1 MSIAQKI
8 IKYLALAFAIFLIV
22 TIFSGILTGIYTMSN
37 ILGLKKENTE
47 SVAEISTL
55 ELEEINDYAYL
66 DIEIKHSNFKIKL
79 GEKFEVQTNNDNI
92 EINQKNNKLKI
103 IEKQSNWFWRNSNE
117 EELIVYIPEN
127 IEFEK
132 VNIETGAGR
141 VNIEEIKAE
150 KLKLNLGAGETI
162 INNIISDNVD
172 IDGGVGKFTIENG
185 TINNLDFDLGIGET
199 TINAKITGNNKID
212 TGIGSLKLNIDGNIE
227 DYKFKVE
234 KGIGNIKLNGK
245 QVSNNEIIGNG
256 ENVIDIDGGI
266 GEIIINFK
274 SPNI

>member
-1 MSIAQKI
+1 MSTAQKI

-22 TIFSGILTGIYTMSN
+22 TIVSVVLTGIYTMSN
-37 ILGLKKENTE
+37 ILGLKKESNE
-47 SVAEISTL
+47 KIEQVSTL

-66 DIEIKHSNFKIKL
+66 DIDIKYSNLKIKI
-79 GEKFEVQTNNDNI
+79 GEKFEVQTNNSNI
-92 EINQKNNKLKI
+92 ECNQKNNKLKI
-103 IEKQSNWFWRNSNE
+103 IEKQNNWFWRNSNE
-117 EELIVYIPEN
+117 EELIVYVPEN

-132 VNIETGAGR
+132 VNIETGAGI
-141 VNIEEIKAE
+141 VNIEEIITK
-150 KLKLNLGAGETI
+150 KLKLDLGAGETI
-162 INNIISDNVD
+162 IKNIISDNVD
-172 IDGGVGKFTIENG
+172 IDGGAGKFTIEDG
-185 TINNLDFDLGIGET
+185 TINDLDFDLGIGET

>member
-66 DIEIKHSNFKIKL
+66 DIEIKYSNFKIKL

-92 EINQKNNKLKI
+92 EVNQKNNKLKI

-245 QVSNNEIIGNG
+245 QVSNNETIGNG

>member
-37 ILGLKKENTE
+37 ILGLKKESTE
-47 SVAEISTL
+47 SITEISTL
-55 ELEEINDYAYL
+55 ELEEIDDYAYL
-66 DIEIKHSNFKIKL
+66 DIEIKYSNFKIKL
-79 GEKFEVQTNNDNI
+79 GEKFEVQTNNNNI
-92 EINQKNNKLKI
+92 EVNQKNNKLKI

-117 EELIVYIPEN
+117 EKLIVYIPEN

>member
-37 ILGLKKENTE
+37 ILGLKKESTE
-47 SVAEISTL
+47 SITEISTL
-55 ELEEINDYAYL
+55 ELEEIDDYAYL
-66 DIEIKHSNFKIKL
+66 DIEIKYSNFKIKL
-79 GEKFEVQTNNDNI
+79 GKKFEVQTNNNNI
-92 EINQKNNKLKI
+92 EVNQKNNKLKI

>member
-22 TIFSGILTGIYTMSN
+22 TIVSVILTGIYTMSN
-37 ILGLKKENTE
+37 ILGLKKESTE
-47 SVAEISTL
+47 NISEVSTL
-55 ELEEINDYAYL
+55 ELEEINDYSYL
-66 DIEIKHSNFKIKL
+66 DINIKYSNLKIKI
-79 GEKFEVQTNNDNI
+79 GEKFEVQTNNNNI
-92 EINQKNNKLKI
+92 EVNQKNNKLKI
-103 IEKQSNWFWRNSNE
+103 IEEQDSLFWKNSNK

-132 VNIETGAGR
+132 VNIETGAGI

-162 INNIISDNVD
+162 IKNIISDNVD
-172 IDGGVGKFTIENG
+172 IDGGAGKFTIENG

-212 TGIGSLKLNIDGNIE
+212 TGIGRLKLNIDGNVD
-227 DYKFKVE
+227 DYKLKVE
-234 KGIGNIKLNGK
+234 KGIGDIKLNGK
-245 QVSNNEIIGNG
+245 QVSNNTIIGNG
-256 ENVIDIDGGI
+256 ENFIDIDGGI
-266 GEIIINFK
+266 GEILINFK
-274 SPNI
+274 

>member
-1 MSIAQKI
+1 MNTTQKI

-22 TIFSGILTGIYTMSN
+22 TIFSGILTGIYIMSN
-37 ILGLKKENTE
+37 ILGLKKEGTE
-47 SVAEISTL
+47 TIREISTL

-66 DIEIKHSNFKIKL
+66 DIDIKYSNLKIKI
-79 GEKFEVQTNNDNI
+79 GEKFEVQTSNNNI
-92 EINQKNNKLKI
+92 EVNQKDNKLKI
-103 IEKQSNWFWRNSNE
+103 LEKQNNWFWGNSNE

-132 VNIETGAGR
+132 ANIQTGAGI
-141 VNIEEIKAE
+141 VNIEEIKT
-150 KLKLNLGAGETI
+150 KKIKLNLGAGETI

-172 IDGGVGKFTIENG
+172 INGGVGKFTIENG
-185 TINNLDFDLGIGET
+185 IMHDLDFDLGVGET

-212 TGIGSLKLNIDGNIE
+212 TGIGRLKLNIDGNIE
-227 DYKFKVE
+227 DYKLKVE

-245 QVSNNEIIGNG
+245 QVSNNTTIGDG

-266 GEIIINFK
+266 GEIVINFK
-274 SPNI
+274 

>member
-66 DIEIKHSNFKIKL
+66 DIEIKYSNFKIKL

-92 EINQKNNKLKI
+92 EVNQKNNKLKI

>member
-37 ILGLKKENTE
+37 ILGLKKESTE
-47 SVAEISTL
+47 SITEISTL
-55 ELEEINDYAYL
+55 ELEEIDDYAYL
-66 DIEIKHSNFKIKL
+66 DIEIKYSNFKIKL

-92 EINQKNNKLKI
+92 EVNQKNDKLKI
-103 IEKQSNWFWRNSNE
+103 TEKQSNWFWRNSNE

-162 INNIISDNVD
+162 INNIVSDNVD

>member
-22 TIFSGILTGIYTMSN
+22 TIVSAILTGIYTMSN
-37 ILGLKKENTE
+37 ILGLKKESTE
-47 SVAEISTL
+47 NISEVSTL
-55 ELEEINDYAYL
+55 ELEKINDYSYL
-66 DIEIKHSNFKIKL
+66 DINIKYSNLKIKI
-79 GEKFEVQTNNDNI
+79 GKKFEVQTNNNNI
-92 EINQKNNKLKI
+92 EVNQKNNKLKI
-103 IEKQSNWFWRNSNE
+103 IEEQDSLFWKNSNK

-132 VNIETGAGR
+132 VNIETGAGI

-162 INNIISDNVD
+162 IKNIISDNVD
-172 IDGGVGKFTIENG
+172 IDGGAGKFTIENG

-212 TGIGSLKLNIDGNIE
+212 TGIGRLKLNIDGNID
-227 DYKFKVE
+227 DYKLKVE

-245 QVSNNEIIGNG
+245 QVSNNTIIGNG

-266 GEIIINFK
+266 GEIVINFK
-274 SPNI
+274 

>member
-1 MSIAQKI
+1 MSIAQKM

-37 ILGLKKENTE
+37 ILGLKKESTE
-47 SVAEISTL
+47 SITEISTL
-55 ELEEINDYAYL
+55 ELEEIDDYAYL
-66 DIEIKHSNFKIKL
+66 DIEIKYSNFKIKL

-92 EINQKNNKLKI
+92 EVNQKNNKLKI